1 MTRDQASG
9 LQEHEYQFPYHH
21 LPGREFGGL
30 RLGRVFR
37 GGAEYL
43 AYTDAV
49 VDLVADAVPD
59 TVLDVGCG
67 DGRLLVELVRR
78 LPCSELHGIDTDE
91 RAVRLARVF
100 APEAHV
106 AVQRVED
113 VEERFDLVTCVETLE
128 HIVDDD
134 EVAFLTAVADRVAPG
149 GRLVV
154 TVPSTARPVAAKH
167 HRHYTVGQ
175 LTSVMTAAVP
185 WLDRPTVHEVIP
197 HRPWLDQGLRLLS
210 NRRYSVDIGWL
221 NERVAGLHRQ
231 PVGPGDRGL
240 HVLAVARRPED
251 A

>member
-1 MTRDQASG
+1 MTRDQASH
-9 LQEHEYQFPYHH
+9 LQENEYQFPYHH
-21 LPGREFGGL
+21 LPGREFGSL

-59 TVLDVGCG
+59 KVLDVGCG
-67 DGRLLVELVRR
+67 DGRLLAELMRR
-78 LPCSELHGIDTDE
+78 LPRSELHGVDTDE

-100 APEAHV
+100 APTAQV

-113 VEERFDLVTCVETLE
+113 VDERFDVVTCVETLE

-175 LTSVMTAAVP
+175 LTAVMAAALP
-185 WLDRPTVHEVIP
+185 WLARLTVDEVLT

-221 NERVAGLHRQ
+221 NERIAALHRR
-231 PVGPGDRGL
+231 PVGPGSRGL
-240 HVLAVARRPED
+240 HVLAVARRPDE